1 MKRFEIFRS
10 KDPQVSTWLQKNG
23 FRNRRS
29 NSYEEKGENTA
40 QNCKKETEL
49 QAKEVRFN
57 TEYVHSKVP
66 SSVYKQTILELR
78 NNKTEAHAGRGCLK
92 NMDNNPV
99 VGSSH
104 GLKRVVYQEKT
115 EPTQTASNY
124 TKGQRIRSFSS
135 PPNNELNN
143 GHATA
148 TKDRPSLARRYS
160 TYSLSS
166 DRHSKIPV
174 LIRNNNT
181 RLRKYSCPEYYVT
194 SIQENDQIESRELER
209 SGFRRKAINVST
221 NNSQQLAKES
231 TNQTSPGQERKLR
244 EQNAD
249 RRREATGKLIMDV
262 KTLRGEN
269 KLYAK
274 RRNNADSF
282 RKEFEDSH
290 LVTTT
295 DLNGN
300 EISYNPKG
308 RTHDYSSESS
318 DEDLGFNFYEE
329 DSLQSYTL
337 EVLPKPMKNNFPSSI
352 YSRRGT
358 MLSWLGE
365 VNRNNPQLWS

>member
-29 NSYEEKGENTA
+29 NGYEEKGENTA

-57 TEYVHSKVP
+57 TDEYVHSKVP
-66 SSVYKQTILELR
+66 SSVYKQTIPELR

-92 NMDNNPV
+92 NMDNIPA

-115 EPTQTASNY
+115 EATLTASNC
-124 TKGQRIRSFSS
+124 TKGHRIRSFSS
-135 PPNNELNN
+135 PPNNELNT

-148 TKDRPSLARRYS
+148 TKDRPSLAR
-160 TYSLSS
+160 
-166 DRHSKIPV
+166 
-174 LIRNNNT
+174 
-181 RLRKYSCPEYYVT
+181 SCPEYYIT
-194 SIQENDQIESRELER
+194 SIQENDVSESRELER
-209 SGFRRKAINVST
+209 SGFGRKAINVST

-231 TNQTSPGQERKLR
+231 TNQISPGHGKKLR
-244 EQNAD
+244 EQNAYW
-249 RRREATGKLIMDV
+249 RREATGKLIMDV

-269 KLYAK
+269 KYAK
-274 RRNNADSF
+274 RRNDVDSF
-282 RKEFEDSH
+282 RKEFEDLH

-300 EISYNPKG
+300 EISYNVRG
-308 RTHDYSSESS
+308 RIYGSSSASS

-337 EVLPKPMKNNFPSSI
+337 EVLPKPMRNNFPSSM
-352 YSRRGT
+352 YSTKGT